1 MSLSW
6 HDITTKGI
14 GMSTDQT
21 PDLADLFASTKKKRN
36 GYTGLAATSHLIRLL
51 GGSLDMQVKTIDR
64 LKPEIVFTTDK
75 GETLVYGKGA
85 TKAAY
90 TEYWLLTEEQR
101 QNNEF
106 ERGLLAAAGILS
118 GEHVLMRWDAI
129 GNSYQHKEA
138 LKDAGFR
145 WDQDARIWYIEGTLS
160 DGTGEKADKFR
171 AHQGM
176 SISKP
181 YPVKDYEVNEF

>member
-1 MSLSW
+1 MTDVKLS
-6 HDITTKGI
+6 
-14 GMSTDQT
+14 
-21 PDLADLFASTKKKRN
+21 DLFAKIGTNRMGQNRNNYSGFSTKI
-36 GYTGLAATSHLIRLL
+36 HLIRLL

-64 LKPEIVFTTDK
+64 LKPEIVFTTYR

-85 TKAAY
+85 TRAAY

-101 QNNEF
+101 QINEF

-118 GEHVLMRWDAI
+118 GEHVLMRWDAV
-129 GNSYQHKEA
+129 GNTYRHKEA

-145 WDQDARIWYIEGTLS
+145 WDEDSRTWYIEGTLS
-160 DGTGEKADKFR
+160 DGTEAKANKFR
-171 AHQGM
+171 THQGM

-181 YPVKDYEVNEF
+181 YPVED